1 MLRVTHEDGHSE
13 GLNETECKPVIDLR
27 YVYVKKIN
35 SSEVNECKI
44 GGDEKLV
51 IIQLCG
57 LCDLFA
63 YFLYLLIFFIVET
76 VIMGLSDSS

>member
-1 MLRVTHEDGHSE
+1 MKVKLTGVLYTVLRVTHEDGHSE

-57 LCDLFA
+57 LCDLF
-63 YFLYLLIFFIVET
+63 
-76 VIMGLSDSS
+76 S